1 MKYPSIRIL
10 TLAFGLS
17 LMTLTALDVAAQG
30 SQVPRLKIIWDCG
43 NCTQNPKVIPLIQ
56 QAYAE
61 EARKHGQQ
69 ISKSEVAEVSI
80 VDFRQRNPGTRVMLG
95 FMAGKDR
102 LGLMIDYKDQT
113 FSASD
118 TSANAVQGM
127 NHLCA
132 SAASE
137 AYRKLSAVVD

>member
-1 MKYPSIRIL
+1 MKRPFIQIL
-10 TLAFGLS
+10 SLVFGLS
-17 LMTLTALDVAAQG
+17 LAALTVQDVVARG
-30 SQVPRLKIIWDCG
+30 SQVPKLIISWDCG

-102 LGLMIDYKDQT
+102 LGLMIDYKGQT

-137 AYRKLSAVVD
+137 AYRKLSAAAD